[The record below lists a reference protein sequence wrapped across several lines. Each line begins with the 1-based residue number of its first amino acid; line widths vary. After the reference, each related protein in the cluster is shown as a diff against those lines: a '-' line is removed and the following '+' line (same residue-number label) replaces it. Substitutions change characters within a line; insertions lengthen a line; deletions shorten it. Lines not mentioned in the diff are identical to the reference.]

1 MKKLFSI
8 ECKRAILSPFLWIAA
23 CIPIGLNLY
32 GIVLSSYGFT
42 ITASGFFFEN
52 TPVICIFLSIFIPL
66 HIGQEFEVRTINNKI
81 MAGYSQAKF
90 TLQKC

>member
-32 GIVLSSYGFT
+32 GIVLTSYGFT
-42 ITASGFFFEN
+42 ITASSFSLITHRSSVYF
-52 TPVICIFLSIFIPL
+52 CLFLSPY
-66 HIGQEFEVRTINNKI
+66 T
-81 MAGYSQAKF
+81 
-90 TLQKC
+90 

>member
-42 ITASGFFFEN
+42 ITASGFSLRIHRSSVYFCPSSSLY
-52 TPVICIFLSIFIPL
+52 T
-66 HIGQEFEVRTINNKI
+66 
-81 MAGYSQAKF
+81 
-90 TLQKC
+90 